1 LELKRKQLVFI
12 ILLLLGAAVL
22 ALLVSPPPPL
32 PSAAVRFIELTNA
45 PSEGRLALFEITN
58 TSNYTIRRDMC
69 HVGGELVQIDPVELG
84 PGEVETVRVRLGSS
98 FKLPL
103 TVRFQFRR
111 PDTKLED
118 LREGLD
124 SLLRTIPIRV
134 PGLNPDSPATE
145 FEASA
150 EIPE

>member
-1 LELKRKQLVFI
+1 MKRKQLVFI
-12 ILLLLGAAVL
+12 ILLLFGAAVL
-22 ALLVSPPPPL
+22 ALLASPRPPL

-45 PSEGRLALFEITN
+45 PSEGRSALFEITN
-58 TSNYTIRRDMC
+58 TSKYTIRRNMC
-69 HVGGELVQIDPVELG
+69 HVAGEFIQIDPVELR
-84 PGEVETVRVRLGSS
+84 PGGTETIRVPLTSS

-103 TVRFQFRR
+103 RVTFQFRR

-124 SLLRTIPIRV
+124 SMLRSIRIRI
-134 PGLNPDSPATE
+134 PGLNSDSSANE

-150 EIPE
+150 EVPK

>member
-1 LELKRKQLVFI
+1 MKTR
-12 ILLLLGAAVL
+12 ILLFLIFAIIAGSLLISL
-22 ALLVSPPPPL
+22 ALMRPPL
-32 PSAAVRFIELTNA
+32 PSAAVRFVELTNL
-45 PSEGRLALFEITN
+45 PREGRVALFEITN
-58 TSNYTIRRDMC
+58 TSNYTIRRNRC
-69 HVGGELVQIDPVELG
+69 HVGGELVQIDPVELQH
-84 PGEVETVRVRLGSS
+84 GEVETVRVRLASS

-124 SLLRTIPIRV
+124 SLLRTIRIRV
-134 PGLNPDSPATE
+134 TGLNPDSPATE

-150 EIPE
+150 ELPE